1 MRVHSQG
8 WLKDVSRI
16 QATSEI
22 ERGQDHE
29 QEEPIA
35 PSFIRSSTS
44 PAQSSPVLRPTRSNG
59 PGEHPLLF
67 IISAIRDRWARE
79 NR

>member
-35 PSFIRSSTS
+35 DTYFSMSIVHPFLDFPCSIELAFS
-44 PAQSSPVLRPTRSNG
+44 PHAL
-59 PGEHPLLF
+59 
-67 IISAIRDRWARE
+67 
-79 NR
+79 